1 MKARLYAVA
10 FAALSMSISMAA
22 LVDND
27 SNSVSWKRV
36 IGII

>member
-22 LVDND
+22 LADND
-27 SNSVSWKRV
+27 S
-36 IGII
+36 